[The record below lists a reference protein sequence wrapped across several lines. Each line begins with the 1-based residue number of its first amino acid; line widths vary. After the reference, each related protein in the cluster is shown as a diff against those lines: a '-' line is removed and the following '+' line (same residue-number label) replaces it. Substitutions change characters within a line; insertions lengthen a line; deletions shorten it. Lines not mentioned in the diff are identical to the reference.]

1 MAPICGN
8 DRDGIKMIGY
18 LSGEMVLLS
27 RQFGQLSFEKGKAM
41 EHVRRF
47 ISNRKNSQ
55 PERPLSVV

>member
-1 MAPICGN
+1 
-8 DRDGIKMIGY
+8 MIGY

-27 RQFGQLSFEKGKAM
+27 RQFGQLSFEKWKAM
-41 EHVRRF
+41 EHIRRF

>member
-27 RQFGQLSFEKGKAM
+27 RQFGQLSFEKWKAM

>member
-41 EHVRRF
+41 EHVHRF

>member
-1 MAPICGN
+1 
-8 DRDGIKMIGY
+8 MIGY